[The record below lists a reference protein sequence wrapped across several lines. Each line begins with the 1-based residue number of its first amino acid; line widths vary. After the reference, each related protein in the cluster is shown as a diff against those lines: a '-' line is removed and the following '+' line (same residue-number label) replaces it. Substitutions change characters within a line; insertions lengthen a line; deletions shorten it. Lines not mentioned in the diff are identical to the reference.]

1 MKKIVVGS
9 IFFSILHSILFW
21 NQKLG
26 ISMLIFVGGLS
37 FYFYKIIVESN
48 KMKNKKALFWLV
60 PILLLSSSYFI
71 FNNRL
76 FRILNG
82 FVIPILFIVMLI
94 ELEEKEIQAKGFFWN
109 ILGCFVRPI
118 NKIGEALDKIR
129 EKREEITGE
138 LKSWEKIKLFFKSV
152 LIILPVIIIVL
163 ILLSSADESFASI
176 FDGIGNFISGILWNG
191 NFIDFLIRVF
201 IFVIVLF
208 YLLSFSY
215 QLVTEKCLQQETK
228 EIEEFSIWTE
238 EEKKKM
244 AEDEKRKGNFTS
256 KLLLISLN
264 LIYLVFV
271 LVQIKNFILTIKN
284 IDENFGYSSYARQGF
299 FQLMI
304 VSLIN
309 FLVLLK
315 LKITKN
321 TNQKDKK
328 LKVLGI
334 FLLVFTICLDLIAG
348 MRMFLYEQEYGYTY
362 LRLLVYFVLITEIFI
377 TIPIFI
383 SLSGKKINLFR
394 SILIIISITYVVLN
408 FINIDNLIARNNIN
422 RYLKDP
428 ENVDLDMSYIL
439 YSTGIDATEQ
449 KIRVLSLGTS
459 NLSEK
464 AKENLKS
471 DQEMTRNYLEMQ
483 REYIQNQD
491 RSIFE
496 FNLSELKAQNLLKNL
511 K

>member
-304 VSLIN
+304 TSLIN